1 MPQETNL
8 NVAPYFDDFD
18 PRSNYYK
25 VLFKPAYPI
34 QARELNNLQSILQ
47 DQIEKMGT
55 NIFKEGTVVI
65 PGSQNYNNL
74 FHAIQIQPEFLG
86 VPVEIYL
93 DQLLGK
99 KITGRTSGITA
110 EVVTYITDAESTRGN
125 YTLYINYLN
134 SSSTDDS
141 SEAFFDNEVLE
152 TDEAISFTTSFIAS
166 GEGFANTV
174 VDDAAQTGSAYVLS
188 EGVFFIRG
196 YFVTV
201 PSQLLILNQY
211 DTNPSFRIGLT
222 IKEQIITSDSDPQLT
237 DNASGFNNY
246 SAPGA
251 DRLNISAILSKKN
264 YGDYDTENF
273 IQLAEIQ
280 NGIPRRKSDDTKYNL
295 IGDELAKRTF
305 DESGD
310 YYINEFVSTVRE
322 SLNNQQGN
330 KGIYEPGQVTQ
341 QGNVPSDDLMVY
353 KVSPGKAYVK
363 GFEINVRTPS
373 LIDVVKPRTTRLVE
387 NQAVNFAFG
396 PTLEVNNVNGSPIVG
411 FNTSTVLSLRDQRVG
426 SSATTAP
433 GAEIGLARVY
443 DFVLESG
450 SYNTSTPQVNQWDL
464 SLFDL
469 QTYTDIDININIT
482 LNASNSVHIE
492 GEQSGAS
499 AFLRYDVNAGTALTT
514 YSKQGEFIFGE
525 RLKFNG
531 VLDNSRFVTDINN
544 RTISDVKSVF
554 IQRVGTAN
562 TFSADVI
569 QSDGFQ
575 IGVASITARDAA
587 GVSTITSPSLLT
599 NGFVGIVTVG
609 NLLKYSVADN
619 NDPTFVRITN
629 INGKDAT
636 VEPTTTVTGVNV
648 GTLPTTST
656 NVNDLKVLTS
666 RFQGSQGTGNF
677 SSNNSIYSALPKE
690 NIQSVN
696 LRSGNII
703 IRDNFDIAIDSN
715 GDTQVIQVNDPS
727 KEVFLPFDE
736 ERYSLIRQDGTT
748 EILTRDKFAFT
759 QGNTQLQIKGLG
771 SADPNS
777 KLIATI
783 RKSNVTSKIKL
794 KQNNSIVINRSTVS
808 ASGIGTGTLNDG
820 LSFGLFPF
828 GTRVQD
834 TTISLNVPDV
844 IDIYGIFE
852 STETTDPQSPNA
864 TVQAL
869 NGPSATTNDLIIGET
884 FIGRTS
890 GAKARYI
897 EKLSDTS
904 IGYIYLNDIV
914 FESGEQIEFS
924 QSTVIGNII
933 GINIGSNNIT
943 RNYTLAK
950 GQRSSFYDFSRI
962 IRKGNF
968 SPPSRKLKVYF
979 TNAYYETSD
988 NGDITTANS
997 YNGFDYTND
1006 IGLVDGKR
1014 VTDIIDARPRVTSY
1028 TTTAG
1033 TRSPLEF
1040 FGRNFNG
1047 EQHSSAKVIASDEL
1061 LTLDYNYYLGRADR
1075 LYVDKNGSFAVK
1087 YGSPDDIPSLPDP
1100 VTNGLNIANIFSPA
1114 YLYNV
1119 NDARINFIDHKRY
1132 QMVDIAKI
1140 EQRVKNLEYYTSLNT
1155 LEQST
1160 LNSFI
1165 PDINGLNRFKSGIF
1179 VDNFTTRAPQ
1189 DDTIGIKNSIDSK
1202 RKILRPAH
1210 YTTAFNLQLGI
1221 GNTIFGAGIRRTG
1234 NMLTLDYNDTSWLEQ
1249 PYATR
1254 IENVTPFL
1262 VNFYQGSIELEPS
1275 VDVWVSTNQLQSRD
1289 VLQEGSFQ
1297 GIADVIGAE
1306 IETTEDG
1313 ERIGVAPVVW
1323 DSWETVGAQ
1332 LNLTSTQQNESLNA
1346 ASQRTGTDINT
1357 LLSNNGVSNNRIDS
1371 NATQVRSTTINGS
1384 ISLEQTRTGSQQ
1396 TVNEVINTESLGN
1409 RVVNREIIHF
1419 MRSRNIQYT
1428 AKKLKPFTRMYS
1440 FFDGVDVSR
1449 FTFSKMIEIE
1459 MTSGTFNVG
1468 ETVDGVMQS
1477 SLNTQQALTSGSAA
1491 ITFRTCVAN
1500 HKYGAFDSPTDTFDS
1515 NPYDRNANL
1524 PTAYTES
1531 STILNADTNSLQ
1543 SEEFPEFSGFIQRG
1557 MILRGR
1563 TSGAE
1568 ARVVSVRLVTDRVG
1582 TLIGSFNVPDGSN
1595 ASNPTFET
1603 GRSVF
1608 KLTSSSTNSRIRGA
1622 ISTSAEEIFYSQG
1635 DLDNTQEVTLSLRNA
1650 RVITIDIDS
1659 ESRVLANEADSV
1671 SIVQNINAVR
1681 IPPPPPPPPPP
1692 DPPRPPRNPDP
1703 PWPPPGGGDPLA
1715 QTFFVDD
1722 ITGVYLSR
1730 IELFFQSKAQNLP
1743 VVLQIRETR
1752 LGTPTNVIIPF
1763 SEVILDPNQV
1773 NISEDGTTPTSFVFP
1788 SPVYLSG
1795 RTEYALV
1802 VLSDVTSYNVWISR
1816 FGEADVT
1823 TLATEAGQVLV
1834 TEQPLLGSLFKSQN
1848 ASVWTPSQYED
1859 LKFNIYRCNFTS
1871 NGLVQF
1877 FNPQLPTKQ
1886 EVITKNGIS
1895 INNRTASVG
1904 LGTTVNNNGN
1914 SAGNNFAIGVDV
1926 FQNDSDFTGVVVGLA
1941 GSAAG
1946 DLTITNAGVGY
1957 TPSSG
1962 QFTHNEIGLTPLTGT
1977 GIDATANI
1985 TTLNG
1990 VAIAATI
1997 NSGGS
2002 GYNVAD
2008 VLVPIQNSDNIGE
2021 LGRDMQFSVGILTG
2035 FNEVQ
2040 VSNIQGE
2047 LKFTSDNYLRF
2058 TTATGITS
2066 DVNVGTGGSVVPVS
2080 PIRVTPENDGLHM
2093 KIFQRN
2099 HGMYSNTN
2107 KIELKNIASD
2117 ITPTALSATYS
2128 RTSTDS
2134 ISVGTTANLADF
2146 EGLPVSV
2153 NNPGYVKIGSEIIS
2167 YTGTSGNSLT
2177 GTIGRGVDN
2186 TNQATHALNE
2196 LVFRYEFGGVSLRRI
2211 NKEHQLADV
2220 TISDPINID
2229 SYHIK
2234 VDMSQSGVDR
2244 SATNTTFASHY
2255 FENSKTGGGVGV
2267 KGSYNLPYSVI
2278 IPNLRTTSPNGSS
2291 LNASMRSVSETSVD
2305 GTEISFLDKGYQE
2318 VTLGEKNYFDSLRAV
2333 ISPVNERTYLNSLP
2347 GNKSLTLNVNL
2358 NTSDGRLSPAIDL
2371 DHASVLFISNRANS
2385 PVTNYSTDGRVK
2397 SVQLDPNSLMYVTKN
2412 VVLENPATSLRVFI
2426 DGYVSDY
2433 NDIRMFYA
2441 LGQDLPAEECVF
2453 TPFPGINNTNE
2464 FGRVVQPFNSDGG
2477 PDIFVPKSDVYTQ
2490 VPSLNYFKEYKFS
2503 IDNLEPFQFFRIKL
2517 IGTSTNQAVV
2527 PQFRNLRIIATV

>member
-141 SEAFFDNEVLE
+141 SEEFFDNEVLE
-152 TDEAISFTTSFIAS
+152 TDEAISFATSFIAA
-166 GEGFANTV
+166 GEGFASTV

-280 NGIPRRKSDDTKYNL
+280 NGIPRKKSDDTKYNL

-310 YYINEFVSTVRE
+310 YYIKEFVSTVRE

-363 GFEINVRTPS
+363 GFEIDVRTPS

-469 QTYTDIDININIT
+469 QTYTDIDINISIT

-499 AFLRYDVNAGTALTT
+499 AFLRHDVNAGTALTT
-514 YSKQGEFIFGE
+514 YSKQGEFVFGE

-531 VLDNSRFVTDINN
+531 VLDNSRFITDIKN

-575 IGVASITARDAA
+575 IGVASITARDAT

-656 NVNDLKVLTS
+656 NVNDLTVLTS
-666 RFQGSQGTGNF
+666 RLQGSQGTGNF

-696 LRSGNII
+696 LGSGDII
-703 IRDNFDIAIDSN
+703 IRDNFDITIDSN
-715 GDTQVIQVNDPS
+715 GDTQVIQVNDPT

-820 LSFGLFPF
+820 LSFGSFPF

-1047 EQHSSAKVIASDEL
+1047 GQHSSAKVIASDEL

-1189 DDTIGIKNSIDSK
+1189 DDTIGIKNAIDSK

-1210 YTTAFNLQLGI
+1210 YTTSFNLQLGI

-1459 MTSGTFNVG
+1459 MTSGIFNVG

-1477 SLNTQQALTSGSAA
+1477 SLNTQQALASGSAA

-1515 NPYDRNANL
+1515 NPYDRNADL

-1650 RVITIDIDS
+1650 RVTTIDIDS

-1730 IELFFQSKAQNLP
+1730 VELFFQSKAQNLP

-1752 LGTPTNVIIPF
+1752 LGTPTNVIVPF

-1877 FNPQLPTKQ
+1877 FNPQLPIKQ

-1895 INNRTASVG
+1895 INNRTVSVG
-1904 LGTTVNNNGN
+1904 LGTTVNNDGN

-1941 GSAAG
+1941 GSATG

-2040 VSNIQGE
+2040 VSNVQGE

-2058 TTATGITS
+2058 TTAAGITS

-2107 KIELKNIASD
+2107 RVELKNVASD
-2117 ITPTALSATYS
+2117 ITPTALSAAYS

-2146 EGLPVSV
+2146 EGLPVSTD
-2153 NNPGYVKIGSEIIS
+2153 NPGYVKIGSEIIS

-2220 TISDPINID
+2220 TISDPIDID

-2234 VDMSQSGVDR
+2234 
-2244 SATNTTFASHY
+2244 
-2255 FENSKTGGGVGV
+2255 
-2267 KGSYNLPYSVI
+2267 
-2278 IPNLRTTSPNGSS
+2278 
-2291 LNASMRSVSETSVD
+2291 
-2305 GTEISFLDKGYQE
+2305 
-2318 VTLGEKNYFDSLRAV
+2318 
-2333 ISPVNERTYLNSLP
+2333 
-2347 GNKSLTLNVNL
+2347 
-2358 NTSDGRLSPAIDL
+2358 
-2371 DHASVLFISNRANS
+2371 
-2385 PVTNYSTDGRVK
+2385 
-2397 SVQLDPNSLMYVTKN
+2397 
-2412 VVLENPATSLRVFI
+2412 
-2426 DGYVSDY
+2426 
-2433 NDIRMFYA
+2433 
-2441 LGQDLPAEECVF
+2441 
-2453 TPFPGINNTNE
+2453 
-2464 FGRVVQPFNSDGG
+2464 
-2477 PDIFVPKSDVYTQ
+2477 
-2490 VPSLNYFKEYKFS
+2490 
-2503 IDNLEPFQFFRIKL
+2503 
-2517 IGTSTNQAVV
+2517 
-2527 PQFRNLRIIATV
+2527 

>member
-852 STETTDPQSPNA
+852 STETTNPQSPNA

>member
-18 PRSNYYK
+18 PRSNHYK

-55 NIFKEGTVVI
+55 NIFKEGSVVI
-65 PGSQNYNNL
+65 PGAQNYNQL

-86 VPVEIYL
+86 IPVELYL

-110 EVVTYITDAESTRGN
+110 EVVTYITNSESTRGN
-125 YTLYINYLN
+125 YTIYVNYLN
-134 SSSTDDS
+134 SSSTDNS
-141 SEAFFDNEVLE
+141 TEEFFDNEVLE
-152 TDEAISFTTSFIAS
+152 TEESISFASTFIAA

-174 VDDAAQTGSAYVLS
+174 VEDAAQTGSAFVIS

-196 YFVTV
+196 HFVTV
-201 PSQLLILNQY
+201 PSQLLILDQY
-211 DTNPSFRIGLT
+211 DTNPSFRVGLN
-222 IKEQIITSDSDPQLT
+222 IREQIITSDADPQLT

-246 SAPGA
+246 AAPGA
-251 DRLNISAILSKKN
+251 DRLSITATLSKKN
-264 YGDYDTENF
+264 YGDYDTESF
-273 IQLAEIQ
+273 IQLAEIE
-280 NGIPRRKSDDTKYNL
+280 NGILRVKSDDTKFNL

-305 DESGD
+305 EESGN
-310 YYINEFVSTVRE
+310 YYIKEFVTTIKE

-330 KGIYEPGQVTQ
+330 RGIYEPGQITQ
-341 QGNVPSDDLMVY
+341 QGSVPSDDLMVY

-363 GFEINVRTPS
+363 GFEVSVNTPS
-373 LIDVVKPRTTRLVE
+373 FIDIIKPRTTRLVE
-387 NQAVNFAFG
+387 NQSVNFAFG
-396 PTLEVNNVNGSPIVG
+396 PTLEVNNVYGSPIIG
-411 FNTSTVLSLRDQRVG
+411 FNTTTVLSLRDQRVG
-426 SSATTAP
+426 SSATEAP
-433 GAEIGLARVY
+433 GTEIGLARVY
-443 DFVLESG
+443 DFALESG
-450 SYNTSTPQVNQWDL
+450 SYNTSIPQINQWDL

-469 QTYTDIDININIT
+469 QTYTNIDINIDIT
-482 LNASNSVHIE
+482 LDASNSVHIE
-492 GEQSGAS
+492 GEQSGAN
-499 AFLRYDVNAGTALTT
+499 AFLRYDVNAGTALTA

-531 VLDNSRFVTDINN
+531 VLDNSRFVTNIDN
-544 RTISDVKSVF
+544 RTIADVKSVF
-554 IQRVGTAN
+554 IQKVGTAN

-569 QSDGFQ
+569 QSNGFQ
-575 IGVASITARDAA
+575 IGIASITASSN
-587 GVSTITSPSLLT
+587 GVSTITSPSLPSG
-599 NGFVGIVTVG
+599 GFAGIATVG
-609 NLLKYSVADN
+609 NLLKFSVPEN
-619 NDPTFVRITN
+619 ENPTFVRITS
-629 INGKDAT
+629 ISGKDAVVAAAAT
-636 VEPTTTVTGVNV
+636 VNGVNV
-648 GTLPTTST
+648 GKLPTTTT
-656 NVNDLKVLTS
+656 NVTDLTILTS
-666 RFQGSQGTGNF
+666 KLQGSQGTGNF
-677 SSNNSIYSALPKE
+677 SSNASIYSALPKK

-696 LRSGNII
+696 IRSGNII
-703 IRDNFDIAIDSN
+703 VRDNFDITIDSN
-715 GDTQVIQVNDPS
+715 GDTQVIQVDDPTR
-727 KEVFLPFDE
+727 EFFLPFDE

-748 EILTRDKFAFT
+748 ENLTRDKFVFT
-759 QGNTQLQIKGLG
+759 SGSTQLQIKGLG
-771 SADPNS
+771 SADSNS

-783 RKSNVTSKIKL
+783 KKLNPTSKIKL
-794 KQNNSIVINRSTVS
+794 KQNNSIIINRSTDS
-808 ASGIGTGTLNDG
+808 ASGTGTGTLNDG
-820 LSFGLFPF
+820 LSHGLFPY

-834 TTISLNVPDV
+834 STISLNVPDV

-852 STETTDPQSPNA
+852 SNDTIDPKSPSANVQS
-864 TVQAL
+864 L
-869 NGPSATTNDLIIGET
+869 NGPSATTNDLVIGEI
-884 FIGRTS
+884 FIGKVS

-897 EKLSDTS
+897 ERLSDTS
-904 IGYIYLNDIV
+904 IGYIYVNDIT
-914 FESGEQIEFS
+914 FEPGEQIEFS
-924 QSTVIGNII
+924 QSSVTGSIG
-933 GINIGSNNIT
+933 GIDIGSKNVT

-950 GQRSSFYDFSRI
+950 GQKNSFYDFSRI

-968 SPPSRKLKVYF
+968 PAPTRKLKVYF
-979 TNAYYETSD
+979 TNAYYQESD
-988 NGDITTANS
+988 DGDITTINS
-997 YNGFDYTND
+997 YNGFDYTNE
-1006 IGLVDGKR
+1006 IGIVDGKR
-1014 VTDIIDARPRVTSY
+1014 VSDIIDARPRVTSY

-1047 EQHSSAKVIASDEL
+1047 GQHSSSKVIASDESL
-1061 LTLDYNYYLGRADR
+1061 ILDYNYYLGRADR
-1075 LYVDKNGSFAVK
+1075 VYVNKNGSFSVK
-1087 YGSPDDIPSLPDP
+1087 YGAPDDIPTLPDP
-1100 VTNGLNIANIFSPA
+1100 VTDGLNIANVFLPA

-1119 NDARINFIDHKRY
+1119 NDARLNFIDHKRY
-1132 QMVDIAKI
+1132 QMIDIAKI

-1160 LNSFI
+1160 LNSFV
-1165 PDINGLNRFKSGIF
+1165 PDVNGLNRLKSGIF
-1179 VDNFTTRAPQ
+1179 VDNFTNRSPQ

-1210 YTTAFNLQLGI
+1210 YTTAVNLQLGI
-1221 GNTIFGAGIRRTG
+1221 GNTVFGTGFRRTG
-1234 NMLTLDYNDTSWLEQ
+1234 NVITLDYNDTSWLVQ

-1275 VDVWVSTNQLQSRD
+1275 VDVWVSTNQLEVRN

-1297 GIADVIGAE
+1297 GITEALGAE

-1332 LNLTSTQQNESLNA
+1332 LDLTSTQETESLNA
-1346 ASQRTGTDINT
+1346 ASQRLGIDINT
-1357 LLSNNGVSNNRIDS
+1357 ILSNEGISNNRIDT
-1371 NATQVRSTTINGS
+1371 ARTQVNSITLDGS

-1428 AKKLKPFTRMYS
+1428 ARKLKPFTRMYS
-1440 FFDGVDVSR
+1440 FFDGVDVNK
-1449 FTFSKMIEIE
+1449 FTFSKLIEIE
-1459 MTSGTFNVG
+1459 MTSGTFSVG

-1477 SLNTQQALTSGSAA
+1477 SLNTEQTLTSGSAA

-1500 HKYGAFDSPTDTFDS
+1500 HKYGAFNSPTDVYDS
-1515 NPYDRNANL
+1515 NPYDRNAEL
-1524 PTAYTES
+1524 PTSYTQS
-1531 STILNADTNSLQ
+1531 STILNVDTNSLQ
-1543 SEEFPEFSGFIQRG
+1543 SEEFPEFAGYIQNG

-1568 ARVVSVRLVTDRVG
+1568 ARVTSVRMITDRVG

-1595 ASNPTFET
+1595 ASNPVFET
-1603 GRSVF
+1603 GRSSF
-1608 KLTSSSTNSRIRGA
+1608 KLTSSSTNSRIQGA
-1622 ISTSAEEIFYSQG
+1622 TSTSAEEIFYSQG
-1635 DLDNTQEVTLSLRNA
+1635 DLDNTQEVTLSLRN
-1650 RVITIDIDS
+1650 
-1659 ESRVLANEADSV
+1659 SRVS
-1671 SIVQNINAVR
+1671 SIDVEPEDRFLSIETTTQNIESINAR
-1681 IPPPPPPPPPP
+1681 FIPPPPP
-1692 DPPRPPRNPDP
+1692 DPPRPPGR
-1703 PWPPPGGGDPLA
+1703 DPLA

-1722 ITGVYLSR
+1722 ETGIYLSR
-1730 IELFFQSKAQNLP
+1730 VELFFQSKATDLP

-1752 LGTPTNVIIPF
+1752 LGTPTDVIVPL

-1788 SPVYLSG
+1788 SPVYLNG
-1795 RTEYALV
+1795 KTEYALV

-1816 FGEADVT
+1816 LGEADVT
-1823 TLATEAGQVLV
+1823 TLATEAGQIIV

-1859 LKFNIYRCNFTS
+1859 LKFNMYRCNFSS
-1871 NGLVQF
+1871 NGVIQF

-1886 EVITKNGIS
+1886 EVITRNGIS
-1895 INNRTASVG
+1895 INNRTIKVG
-1904 LGTTVNNNGN
+1904 LGTTINNDGN
-1914 SAGNNFAIGVDV
+1914 SEGNNFAIGVDI

-1941 GSAAG
+1941 GSATG

-1962 QFTHNEIGLTPLTGT
+1962 QFTHTGIGLTSLTGA

-1985 TTLNG
+1985 TTLDG

-2008 VLVPIQNSDNIGE
+2008 VLVPIQNSENIGE

-2035 FNEVQ
+2035 FNEVE
-2040 VSNIQGE
+2040 VSNVQGE

-2058 TTATGITS
+2058 TTAAGITS
-2066 DVNVGTGGSVVPVS
+2066 DVNVGTGGSVFPVS
-2080 PIRVTPENDGLHM
+2080 PIRVTPENDGLHI
-2093 KIFQRN
+2093 KVFQRN

-2107 KIELKNIASD
+2107 RVELKNIASD
-2117 ITPTALSATYS
+2117 ITPTALSAVYS

-2146 EGLPVSV
+2146 EGLPVSTD
-2153 NNPGYVKIGSEIIS
+2153 NPGYVKIGSEIIS

-2186 TNQATHALNE
+2186 TIQATHALNE

-2211 NKEHQLADV
+2211 NKEHQLSDV
-2220 TISDPINID
+2220 TISNPIDID
-2229 SYHIK
+2229 SYHVK
-2234 VDMSQSGVDR
+2234 VDMSQNGVDR
-2244 SATNTTFASHY
+2244 SSTNSTFVSHY
-2255 FENSKTGGGVGV
+2255 FENKKTGGGIGA
-2267 KGSYNLPYSVI
+2267 KGSYNIPYSII
-2278 IPNLRTTSPNGSS
+2278 IPNLRTTSPNGSAI
-2291 LNASMRSVSETSVD
+2291 NASVRTISETSVD
-2305 GTEISFLDKGYQE
+2305 GVEVSFLDKGYQE
-2318 VTLGEKNYFDSLRAV
+2318 VALNQKNYFESQRALV
-2333 ISPVNERTYLNSLP
+2333 SPVNERTYLTALP
-2347 GNKSLTLNVNL
+2347 GNKSLTLDVNM
-2358 NTSDGRLSPAIDL
+2358 NTSDVRLSPAIDL
-2371 DHASVLFISNRANS
+2371 DHASVLFISNRANA
-2385 PVTNYSTDGRVK
+2385 PVANYATDSRVN
-2397 SVQLDPNSLMYVTKN
+2397 SISLDPNSLMYVTKN
-2412 VVLENPATSLRVFI
+2412 IVLENPATSLRVFI

-2441 LGQDLPAEECVF
+2441 LGQDLPAEECIF

-2477 PDIFVPKSDVYTQ
+2477 PDIFIPKSDVYTQ
-2490 VPSLNYFKEYKFS
+2490 VPSLNYFKEYKFT
-2503 IDNLEPFQFFRIKL
+2503 IDNLDPFQFFRIKL

-2527 PQFRNLRIIATV
+2527 PQFRNLRVIAAV

>member
-86 VPVEIYL
+86 VPVEVYL

-110 EVVTYITDAESTRGN
+110 EVVTYITDVESTRGN

-141 SEAFFDNEVLE
+141 TEEFFDNEVLE
-152 TDEAISFTTSFIAS
+152 TDEAISFATSFIAS

-211 DTNPSFRIGLT
+211 DTNPSFRVGLT
-222 IKEQIITSDSDPQLT
+222 IREQIITSDTDPQLT

-251 DRLNISAILSKKN
+251 DRLSISAILSKRD

-273 IQLAEIQ
+273 IQLAEVQ
-280 NGIPRRKSDDTKYNL
+280 NGIPRKKSDDTKYNL

-310 YYINEFVSTVRE
+310 YYIKEFVSTVRE

-363 GFEINVRTPS
+363 GFEIDVRTPS

-411 FNTSTVLSLRDQRVG
+411 FNTSTILSLRDQRVG

-469 QTYTDIDININIT
+469 QTYTDIDINISIT
-482 LNASNSVHIE
+482 LNASNSIHIE

-514 YSKQGEFIFGE
+514 YSKQGEFTFGE

-531 VLDNSRFVTDINN
+531 VLDNSRFITDINN

-575 IGVASITARDAA
+575 IGIASITARDAT
-587 GVSTITSPSLLT
+587 GISTITSPSLLSG
-599 NGFVGIVTVG
+599 GFVGIVTVG
-609 NLLKYSVADN
+609 NLLKYSIAEN

-629 INGKDAT
+629 IDGKDAT
-636 VEPTTTVTGVNV
+636 VEPTTTVTGINV

-656 NVNDLKVLTS
+656 NVTDLTVLTS
-666 RFQGSQGTGNF
+666 RLQGSQGTGNF

-696 LRSGNII
+696 LGSGNII
-703 IRDNFDIAIDSN
+703 IRDNFDITIDSN
-715 GDTQVIQVNDPS
+715 GDTQVIQVNDPT
-727 KEVFLPFDE
+727 KEVFLSFDE

-748 EILTRDKFAFT
+748 EILTSDKFVFT
-759 QGNTQLQIKGLG
+759 QGSTQLQIKGLG

-783 RKSNVTSKIKL
+783 RKSNATSKIKL
-794 KQNNSIVINRSTVS
+794 KQNNSIIINRSTDS

-852 STETTDPQSPNA
+852 STGTTDPQSPNA

-897 EKLSDTS
+897 TRLSDTS

-924 QSTVIGNII
+924 QSTVIGNITT
-933 GINIGSNNIT
+933 INIGSNNVT

-968 SPPSRKLKVYF
+968 PAPSRKLRVYF

-988 NGDITTANS
+988 NGDITTVNS

-1014 VTDIIDARPRVTSY
+1014 VTDIIDARPRVTNY
-1028 TTTAG
+1028 TTRPG

-1047 EQHSSAKVIASDEL
+1047 GQHSSAKVIASDES

-1114 YLYNV
+1114 YLYSV
-1119 NDARINFIDHKRY
+1119 NDARLNFIDHKRY

-1179 VDNFTTRAPQ
+1179 VDNFSTRAPQ
-1189 DDTIGIKNSIDSK
+1189 DDTIGIKNAIDAK

-1221 GNTIFGAGIRRTG
+1221 GNTIFGAGVRRTG

-1275 VDVWVSTNQLQSRD
+1275 VDVWVSTNRLESRD

-1332 LNLTSTQQNESLNA
+1332 LNLTSTQQTESLNA
-1346 ASQRTGTDINT
+1346 ASQRIGTNVNT
-1357 LLSNNGVSNNRIDS
+1357 ILSNNGISNNRIDT
-1371 NATQVRSTTINGS
+1371 ARTQVRSTTINGS

-1396 TVNEVINTESLGN
+1396 TVNEVINTESLGD
-1409 RVVNREIIHF
+1409 RIVNREIIHF

-1449 FTFSKMIEIE
+1449 FTFSKLIEIE

-1477 SLNTQQALTSGSAA
+1477 SLNTQQALASGSAA

-1582 TLIGSFNVPDGSN
+1582 TLIGSYNVPDNSN

-1608 KLTSSSTNSRIRGA
+1608 KLTSSSTNSRIQGA
-1622 ISTSAEEIFYSQG
+1622 VSSSAEEIFYSQG

-1650 RVITIDIDS
+1650 RVTTIDIDS
-1659 ESRVLANEADSV
+1659 QSRVLANEADSV

-1730 IELFFQSKAQNLP
+1730 VELFFQSKAQNLP

-1752 LGTPTNVIIPF
+1752 LGTPTNVIVPF

-1788 SPVYLSG
+1788 SPVYLNG
-1795 RTEYALV
+1795 RTEYSLV

-1816 FGEADVT
+1816 FGEADVS

-1895 INNRTASVG
+1895 INNRTVSVG
-1904 LGTTVNNNGN
+1904 LGTTVNNDGN

-1941 GSAAG
+1941 GSATG
-1946 DLTITNAGVGY
+1946 NLTITNAGVGY

-1962 QFTHNEIGLTPLTGT
+1962 QFTHTGIGLTPLTGT

-1997 NSGGS
+1997 NAGGS

-2008 VLVPIQNSDNIGE
+2008 VLVPIQNSQNIGE
-2021 LGRDMQFSVGILTG
+2021 LGRDMQFSIVELQG
-2035 FNEVQ
+2035 FNEVE
-2040 VSNIQGE
+2040 VSNVQGE

-2058 TTATGITS
+2058 TTAAGITS
-2066 DVNVGTGGSVVPVS
+2066 DVNVGTGGSIVPVS
-2080 PIRVTPENDGLHM
+2080 PIRVTPENDGLHV
-2093 KIFQRN
+2093 KVFQRN

-2107 KIELKNIASD
+2107 RVELKNIASD
-2117 ITPTALSATYS
+2117 IVPTALSASYS

-2146 EGLPVSV
+2146 EGLPVST

-2177 GTIGRGVDN
+2177 GITSRGVDN
-2186 TNQATHALNE
+2186 TIQATHALNE

-2220 TISDPINID
+2220 TIPNPIDID
-2229 SYHIK
+2229 SYHVK

-2244 SATNTTFASHY
+2244 SDTNTTFASHY
-2255 FENSKTGGGVGV
+2255 FENTKTGGGVGV
-2267 KGSYNLPYSVI
+2267 KGSYNLPYSVV

-2291 LNASMRSVSETSVD
+2291 LNASIRSVSETSVD

-2318 VTLGEKNYFDSLRAV
+2318 VSLNEKNYFESQRAV
-2333 ISPVNERTYLNSLP
+2333 ISPVNERTYLNALP

-2371 DHASVLFISNRANS
+2371 DYASVLFISNRANA

-2412 VVLENPATSLRVFI
+2412 IVLENPATSLRVFI

-2527 PQFRNLRIIATV
+2527 PQFRNFRVIAAV